1 LKKPSFD
8 HLMPPI
14 IVTIDGYC
22 SCGKSTLARDLAKEL
37 GYKYVDT
44 GAMYRAVT
52 LYLLRQRVN
61 LEDEDAVRKILPEV
75 SIDFKYAP
83 QTNEQLTHL
92 NGENVEEAIRSI
104 EVSHHVSQVSTL
116 RAVRETLVKQQKGF
130 GTEKGIVMDGRDIGT
145 VVFPD
150 AELKL
155 FLTASSSIRTKR
167 RYDELKDAG
176 EIVTIE
182 EVHQNLE
189 ERDHMDATRSE
200 SPLRQAA
207 DAIVLD
213 NTHMSREEQL
223 AYARD
228 KAYAIMTQYA

>member
-1 LKKPSFD
+1 
-8 HLMPPI
+8 MAPI

-44 GAMYRAVT
+44 GAMYRVVT
-52 LYLLRQRVN
+52 LYLLRLGIN
-61 LEDEDAVRKILPEV
+61 LEDEEAVKGVLPEV
-75 SIDFKYAP
+75 SIDFTYAP
-83 QTNEQLTHL
+83 QTNEQLTYL

-104 EVSHHVSQVSTL
+104 EVSTYVSQVSTL
-116 RAVRETLVKQQKGF
+116 RTVRETLVKQQKGF
-130 GTEKGIVMDGRDIGT
+130 GAEKGIVMDGRDIGT
-145 VVFPD
+145 VVFPN
-150 AELKL
+150 AELKF

-167 RYDELKDAG
+167 RYEELKESG
-176 EIVTIE
+176 EIITIE

-200 SPLRQAA
+200 SPLRQAS

-223 AYARD
+223 AHARD
-228 KAYAIMTQYA
+228 KAYAIMMQYA

>member
-1 LKKPSFD
+1 
-8 HLMPPI
+8 MAPI

-52 LYLLRQRVN
+52 LYLLRLGIN
-61 LEDEDAVRKILPEV
+61 LEDEEAVKGVLPEV
-75 SIDFKYAP
+75 SIDFTYAP
-83 QTNEQLTHL
+83 QTNEQLTYL

-104 EVSHHVSQVSTL
+104 EVSTYVSQVSTL
-116 RAVRETLVKQQKGF
+116 RTVRETLVKQQKGF
-130 GTEKGIVMDGRDIGT
+130 GAEKGIVMDGRDIGT
-145 VVFPD
+145 VVFPN
-150 AELKL
+150 AELKF

-167 RYDELKDAG
+167 RYEELKEAG
-176 EIVTIE
+176 EIITIE

-200 SPLRQAA
+200 SPLRQAS

-223 AYARD
+223 AHARD
-228 KAYAIMTQYA
+228 KAYAIMMQYA

>member
-1 LKKPSFD
+1 
-8 HLMPPI
+8 MAPI

-52 LYLLRQRVN
+52 LYLLRLGIN
-61 LEDEDAVRKILPEV
+61 LEDEEAVKGVLPEV
-75 SIDFKYAP
+75 SIDFTYAP
-83 QTNEQLTHL
+83 QTNEQLTYL

-104 EVSHHVSQVSTL
+104 EVSTYVSQVSKL
-116 RAVRETLVKQQKGF
+116 RTVRETLVKQQKGF
-130 GTEKGIVMDGRDIGT
+130 GAEKGIVMDGRDIGT
-145 VVFPD
+145 VVFPN
-150 AELKL
+150 AELKF

-167 RYDELKDAG
+167 RYEELKEAG
-176 EIVTIE
+176 EIITIE

-189 ERDHMDATRSE
+189 ERDHLDATRSE
-200 SPLRQAA
+200 SPLRQAS

-223 AYARD
+223 AHARD
-228 KAYAIMTQYA
+228 KAYAIMMQYA

>member
-1 LKKPSFD
+1 
-8 HLMPPI
+8 MTPI
-14 IVTIDGYC
+14 IITIDGYC

-52 LYLLRQRVN
+52 LYLLRLGLN
-61 LEDEDAVRKILPEV
+61 LEDEDAVKKVLPEV
-75 SIDFKYAP
+75 SIDFTYDP
-83 QTNEQLTHL
+83 RTNEQLTYL

-104 EVSHHVSQVSTL
+104 EVSQQVSQVSTL
-116 RAVRETLVKQQKGF
+116 RAVRETLVNQQKGF

-167 RYDELKDAG
+167 RYYELKDAG

-200 SPLRQAA
+200 SPLQKAS

-223 AYARD
+223 RYGRD

>member
-1 LKKPSFD
+1 
-8 HLMPPI
+8 MTPI

-52 LYLLRQRVN
+52 LYLLRLGVN
-61 LEDEDAVRKILPEV
+61 VEDEDAVKQVLPEV
-75 SIDFKYAP
+75 SIDFTYAP
-83 QTNEQLTHL
+83 HTNEQLTSL

-116 RAVRETLVKQQKGF
+116 KAVRETLVKQQKGF
-130 GTEKGIVMDGRDIGT
+130 GTAKGIVMDGRDIGT

-167 RYDELKDAG
+167 RYDELKNAG

-223 AYARD
+223 AQARD